1 MKYKPFV
8 PAMYSVISQFVG
20 RNQVFKS
27 LVPLPP
33 KVNKLSRDSNKER
46 TIDDNGY
53 IYDIWGREVCWDND
67 GKLTYTIESTENS
80 YNCMRKPL
88 NRLIYARSRQDE
100 LAYYPLV
107 NISLQ
112 QLDPTTADIL
122 KDAKKLEVNN
132 GQISITDI
140 TQLKLGSDFPFD
152 EKGQPLFTLQGDNV
166 SVEQIDPSLYTPN
179 PL

>member
-1 MKYKPFV
+1 
-8 PAMYSVISQFVG
+8 
-20 RNQVFKS
+20 
-27 LVPLPP
+27 
-33 KVNKLSRDSNKER
+33 
-46 TIDDNGY
+46 
-53 IYDIWGREVCWDND
+53 
-67 GKLTYTIESTENS
+67 
-80 YNCMRKPL
+80 MRKPL
-88 NRLIYARSRQDE
+88 NRLIFARSRQDKT
-100 LAYYPLV
+100 AYYPLV

-132 GQISITDI
+132 GQISIADV

-152 EKGQPLFTLQGDNV
+152 EKGQPLFTLRGDDV